1 MKLSKNKKRKSLFKQ
16 EKVGDLYVNG
26 SLELPM
32 SSYYDMM
39 SRKPKFIYLPSKQIM
54 QDIIVKCAL
63 DFANTQKASDMVGNG
78 EKVLITELEDQ

>member
-39 SRKPKFIYLPSKQIM
+39 SRKPKFIYLPSK
-54 QDIIVKCAL
+54 
-63 DFANTQKASDMVGNG
+63 
-78 EKVLITELEDQ
+78 